1 MNYYWQE
8 EKIFSNVNCSSSW
21 RFEYFIER
29 NYENSWKKKK
39 KKGGF
44 SGMLLGTSKASL
56 LTGKEVW
63 RIGYEDMK
71 EKEY

>member
-1 MNYYWQE
+1 MKGITKTV
-8 EKIFSNVNCSSSW
+8 EK
-21 RFEYFIER
+21 ET
-29 NYENSWKKKK
+29 KKK

-44 SGMLLGTSKASL
+44 LGMLLGTSKASL
-56 LTGKEVW
+56 LTGKGVW

>member
-1 MNYYWQE
+1 MKGITKTV
-8 EKIFSNVNCSSSW
+8 EK
-21 RFEYFIER
+21 ET
-29 NYENSWKKKK
+29 KKK

-44 SGMLLGTSKASL
+44 LRMLLGTSKASL
-56 LTGKEVW
+56 LTGKGVW

>member
-1 MNYYWQE
+1 MFKFLKIRIFYWKELLKQL
-8 EKIFSNVNCSSSW
+8 K
-21 RFEYFIER
+21 
-29 NYENSWKKKK
+29 KKQKKK

-44 SGMLLGTSKASL
+44 LGMLLGTSKASL
-56 LTGKEVW
+56 LTGKGVW

>member
-1 MNYYWQE
+1 MKGITKTV
-8 EKIFSNVNCSSSW
+8 EK
-21 RFEYFIER
+21 ETK
-29 NYENSWKKKK
+29 KKKK

-44 SGMLLGTSKASL
+44 LGMLLGTSKASL
-56 LTGKEVW
+56 LTGKGVW